1 MGGWLSSLVWG
12 EEGDEVKEKKIVMV
26 GLDNAGKTTILYKLV
41 ERDESRRR
49 SEQPPSSSAE
59 SDQQQASLL
68 SRFFIDYG
76 SSSSSSFSSSPS
88 PSPSSQSV
96 VNLAPTIGFQVEA
109 VRCGGGGPVLAVW
122 DVGGQT
128 RLRQMW
134 PICYTGAA
142 AAVFVVDA
150 ADLRPDNGR
159 LSDAREALRSLLS
172 APELRGAPLLLLA
185 NKSDDQ
191 RALGPRRVLE
201 ALGLL
206 TVIVIVFIIII
217 IERAGADFVLGVAG
231 GLCHHSNW
239 PIECFFI
246 VVIEWSA
253 ECLLA
258 FAQGPEATCGL
269 TGEGL
274 EEGFKWLADTLSF
287 VDEQREAQD
296 DSLTRWS

>member
-206 TVIVIVFIIII
+206 TSSPSSTASSSSSSSSSSSN
-217 IERAGADFVLGVAG
+217 EPEPTSYSASLAGYATIATGP
-231 GLCHHSNW
+231 SNASSLSSSSGA
-239 PIECFFI
+239 P
-246 VVIEWSA
+246 SA
-253 ECLLA
+253 FSPLLK
-258 FAQGPEATCGL
+258 G
-269 TGEGL
+269 
-274 EEGFKWLADTLSF
+274 
-287 VDEQREAQD
+287 R
-296 DSLTRWS
+296 R

>member
-1 MGGWLSSLVWG
+1 M
-12 EEGDEVKEKKIVMV
+12 
-26 GLDNAGKTTILYKLV
+26 
-41 ERDESRRR
+41 
-49 SEQPPSSSAE
+49 
-59 SDQQQASLL
+59 
-68 SRFFIDYG
+68 
-76 SSSSSSFSSSPS
+76 
-88 PSPSSQSV
+88 
-96 VNLAPTIGFQVEA
+96 
-109 VRCGGGGPVLAVW
+109 LAVW

-206 TVIVIVFIIII
+206 TSSTASSSSSSSSSSSN
-217 IERAGADFVLGVAG
+217 EPEPTSYSASLAGYATIATGP
-231 GLCHHSNW
+231 SNASSLSSSSGA
-239 PIECFFI
+239 P
-246 VVIEWSA
+246 SA
-253 ECLLA
+253 FSPLLKGRRWWV
-258 FAQGPEATCGL
+258 QATCGL